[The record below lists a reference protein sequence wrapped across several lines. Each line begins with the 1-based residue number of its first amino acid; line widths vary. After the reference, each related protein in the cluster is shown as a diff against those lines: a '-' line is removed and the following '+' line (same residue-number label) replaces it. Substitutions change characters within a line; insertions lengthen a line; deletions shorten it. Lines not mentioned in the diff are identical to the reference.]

1 MSFRR
6 KRRVRRALGA
16 ALGILLLCL
25 AAAEMWMYPLL
36 LSYGGHTAEAWAVAA
51 VNETVAAVLAETQTA
66 YGDLTTVTRDAEGRI
81 VTLQTDA
88 ARLNRLQSEIAVRLS
103 ERIGETSRGRF
114 TVPFGTVCGGALL
127 SGRGPDVTFFAAV
140 DGVAK
145 TELRDEFSAAGIN
158 QTYHRV
164 YLDITL
170 QVLVTVM
177 GHREVREV
185 AVPAVMAQ
193 TVLMGTVPETY
204 WNWHGDT

>member
-1 MSFRR
+1 M
-6 KRRVRRALGA
+6 
-16 ALGILLLCL
+16 
-25 AAAEMWMYPLL
+25 

-51 VNETVAAVLAETQTA
+51 VNETVAAVLAETQTV

-103 ERIGETSRGRF
+103 ERIGETNRGRF

-204 WNWHGDT
+204 WNWHGET

>member
-1 MSFRR
+1 M
-6 KRRVRRALGA
+6 
-16 ALGILLLCL
+16 
-25 AAAEMWMYPLL
+25 
-36 LSYGGHTAEAWAVAA
+36 
-51 VNETVAAVLAETQTA
+51 
-66 YGDLTTVTRDAEGRI
+66 
-81 VTLQTDA
+81 
-88 ARLNRLQSEIAVRLS
+88 
-103 ERIGETSRGRF
+103 
-114 TVPFGTVCGGALL
+114 L